1 MKPERNELKGKVPT
15 STQYANWKMPKK
27 GQSRRGGKRG
37 GGARGNATSLSV
49 VDWNQKRTTR
59 THPDTDTSTCEKDVE
74 KVRINDLEGL

>member
-37 GGARGNATSLSV
+37 GEREGMPRHSV
-49 VDWNQKRTTR
+49 LLIGIKKEQPEHTQTQTQV
-59 THPDTDTSTCEKDVE
+59 P
-74 KVRINDLEGL
+74 VRRM